1 MYNVFKRIFIS
12 LLSLCTEF
20 KDFTTLIKF
29 LVLEEHL
36 DFLLRGT
43 KMKME
48 NQIFIPVTLHQ
59 FLDNIIYCL
68 KILYSRKTWKF

>member
-1 MYNVFKRIFIS
+1 MYNVFKSVFIS
-12 LLSLCTEF
+12 LLYLWAESTEF

-36 DFLLRGT
+36 EFLLRDT

-48 NQIFIPVTLHQ
+48 N
-59 FLDNIIYCL
+59 
-68 KILYSRKTWKF
+68 